1 MFRRT
6 LAITRKEIIHIL
18 REPRSLAI
26 MFVMPVVQLILLGYT
41 ATTDVD
47 HLPTA
52 VLDQDRTLQ
61 SRELV
66 EAYRTSNYFDVRF
79 YVATE
84 EELWRLMDGGEAKAG
99 ILIPA
104 GYGRDLT
111 ANHEA
116 SIAFV
121 IDGSFPSVATTAF
134 SAAQS
139 VAQAQS
145 TALIERL
152 YGIDVGERTGIDAR
166 PRVWYNP
173 DMKSANFM
181 IPGLIAM
188 ILQIQSTL
196 FTALSIAREKEEGTI
211 EQLIVTPLR
220 SLEMIVGKV
229 APYIAVSLFTL
240 IEVLII
246 GVMWFGVPI
255 HGNVLLLLALGVLA
269 LLVSLGI
276 GVLGSTVAKTQQEA
290 MFLMFFL
297 MLPFI
302 FLSGFFFPLEAM
314 PRALQWISYLIPLR
328 YLLTITRGIILKG
341 AGITILWEQAVVLAL
356 FASTML
362 GLAASRFR
370 KQL

>member
-1 MFRRT
+1 MLQRT
-6 LAITRKEIIHIL
+6 LAITRKEIIHIV
-18 REPRSLAI
+18 RDPRSLAI
-26 MFVMPVVQLILLGYT
+26 MFLMPVVQLILLGYT
-41 ATTDVD
+41 ATTDVE

-52 VLDQDRTLQ
+52 VLDQDHTLQ

-66 EAYRTSNYFDVRF
+66 DAYRSSNYFDILF

-84 EELWRLMDGGEAKAG
+84 EELGTLIDEGKAKAG
-99 ILIPA
+99 MIIPA
-104 GYGRDLT
+104 GYGRALT
-111 ANHEA
+111 ADLEA
-116 SIAFV
+116 SIALV
-121 IDGSFPSVATTAF
+121 IDGSLPSVATTAF
-134 SAAQS
+134 SAAYT

-145 TALIERL
+145 TFLIERL
-152 YGIDVGERTGIDAR
+152 YGIDVGEQAGIDVR

-229 APYIAVSLFTL
+229 APYVALSLFTL
-240 IEVLII
+240 IEVLTI
-246 GVMWFGVPI
+246 GVVWFGVPI

-314 PRALQWISYLIPLR
+314 PRVLQWVSYLIPLR
-328 YLLTITRGIILKG
+328 YLLIITRGIILKG
-341 AGITILWEQAVVLAL
+341 VGITILWEQAAALAL
-356 FASTML
+356 FAVTML
-362 GLAASRFR
+362 SLAASRFR

>member
-1 MFRRT
+1 MLRRT
-6 LAITRKEIIHIL
+6 LAITRKEIIHVL
-18 REPRSLAI
+18 RDPRSLSI
-26 MFVMPVVQLILLGYT
+26 MFLMPVIQLILLGYT

-52 VLDQDRTLQ
+52 VLDQDRSPQ

-66 EAYRTSNYFDVRF
+66 DAYRASNYFDILF
-79 YVATE
+79 YAATE
-84 EELWRLMDGGEAKAG
+84 EELGRLIDEGEAKAG

-111 ANHEA
+111 ADNEA

-121 IDGSFPSVATTAF
+121 IDGSLPSVASTAF
-134 SAAQS
+134 SAAQT

-152 YGIDVGERTGIDAR
+152 YNIDVEAESGIDVRA
-166 PRVWYNP
+166 RVWYNP

-188 ILQIQSTL
+188 ILQVQSTL
-196 FTALSIAREKEEGTI
+196 LTALSIAQEKEEGTI

-220 SLEMIVGKV
+220 SIELIVGKV
-229 APYIAVSLFTL
+229 LPYVAVSLFNL
-240 IEVLII
+240 LEVLFI
-246 GVMWFGVPI
+246 GVLWFGVPV
-255 HGNVLLLLALGVLA
+255 HGSVLLLLALGVLA

-276 GVLGSTVAKTQQEA
+276 GLLGSTIARTQQEA
-290 MFLMFFL
+290 IFLIFFL

-302 FLSGFFFPLEAM
+302 FLSGFFFPIEAM
-314 PRALQWISYLIPLR
+314 PRVLQWISYLIPLR
-328 YLLTITRGIILKG
+328 YLLVITRGIILKG
-341 AGITILWEQAVVLAL
+341 AGITILWEQALAL
-356 FASTML
+356 LLFAAAML
-362 GLAASRFR
+362 VLAASRFR
-370 KQL
+370 KRL